1 MNLSKSCDLENQSSI
16 RLIYL
21 SLEGS
26 SNDDLG
32 HSRRMEDLP
41 TEEDLFRDFLRSF
54 QMNEES
60 PQWLLEQINNNSF
73 IN

>member
-16 RLIYL
+16 HLIYL

-41 TEEDLFRDFLRSF
+41 TEEDLFRDFF
-54 QMNEES
+54 EVIPDE
-60 PQWLLEQINNNSF
+60 
-73 IN
+73 